1 MQKSTKLKI
10 IEIQK
15 MLDSGI
21 DEKEII
27 KVKFKSSPKAYK
39 EWIDKFGNYLE
50 LNELSIKQNNNLMET
65 NISFIPTQND
75 IIKLKK
81 LLENADDLITLL
93 NKNENLYEFNILQVP
108 DELLKLKDIKIS
120 SVRISEKIERE
131 FNELVAK
138 NKLYSKTALLN
149 MALLEFIE
157 KYK

>member
-10 IEIQK
+10 VEIQK

-27 KVKFKSSPKAYK
+27 KAKFKSSPKAYN
-39 EWIDKFGNYLE
+39 EWIDKWGSYLKTE
-50 LNELSIKQNNNLMET
+50 LPIQKNNNIESDELV
-65 NISFIPTQND
+65 FIPTEND

-81 LLENADDLITLL
+81 LLENTDDLIALL
-93 NKNENLYEFNILQVP
+93 SKEEKIEEINILQVP
-108 DELLKLKDIKIS
+108 EKLLKLKDIKIS
-120 SVRISEKIERE
+120 SVRISENIEKQ
-131 FNELVAK
+131 FNDLVAK

-149 MALLEFIE
+149 MALLEFIN

>member
-27 KVKFKSSPKAYK
+27 KAKFKSSPKAYN
-39 EWIDKFGNYLE
+39 EWIDKWGSYLKME
-50 LNELSIKQNNNLMET
+50 LPVQKNNNIESNELL
-65 NISFIPTQND
+65 FIPTEND

-81 LLENADDLITLL
+81 LLENTDDLIALL
-93 NKNENLYEFNILQVP
+93 NKEEKIEEINILQVP
-108 DELLKLKDIKIS
+108 EELLKLKDIKIS
-120 SVRISEKIERE
+120 SVRISENIEKQ
-131 FNELVAK
+131 FNDLVAK
-138 NKLYSKTALLN
+138 NKLYSKTALMN
-149 MALLEFIE
+149 MALLEFID

>member
-27 KVKFKSSPKAYK
+27 KAKFKSSPKAYN
-39 EWIDKFGNYLE
+39 EWIDKWGNYLKME
-50 LNELSIKQNNNLMET
+50 LPVQKNNNIESNELV
-65 NISFIPTQND
+65 FIPTEND

-81 LLENADDLITLL
+81 LLENTDDLIALL
-93 NKNENLYEFNILQVP
+93 NKDKKIEEINILQVP
-108 DELLKLKDIKIS
+108 EELLKLKDIKIS
-120 SVRISEKIERE
+120 SVRISENIEKQ
-131 FNELVAK
+131 FNDLVAK
-138 NKLYSKTALLN
+138 NKLYSKTALMN
-149 MALLEFIE
+149 MALLEFVD